1 VEISLFPLDET
12 FISSAVNNPFRNY
25 RLRDSLRNE
34 VDMKKVGWSSLL
46 VATLVLVFGI
56 AAEAQQPAKVP
67 RVGLLRGRASASG
80 TSLDGV
86 VGELRALGYV
96 DGKNITFESRSA
108 ENKLDRLPALAE
120 ELVGLKVDL
129 LLVPATV
136 EALVAKNATRTIP
149 IVCLNIGDPVALGL
163 VNSFARPGGN
173 ITGVRTG
180 SELASGKRVERLK
193 QAVPSLSSVAV
204 VWNAKQPAMSRT
216 LVQPTVNAA
225 RTLRMQ
231 PRVLGVENEAQLN
244 AALDVIAR
252 EGLESLV
259 LGPALSVAPGK
270 FNLVPDFA
278 AQLKIPQIYAD
289 EDMVRKGGGLMCFNS
304 NRAAQYQRAAEFV
317 DKIWRGTRPAD
328 IPVEEPIEIDFIVN
342 LPFVCAVPCLAV
354 YRGTRL

>member
-1 VEISLFPLDET
+1 MAAHDGSSEREAARANTRLSRRAFVKGITGLGAAAVVGCSPSPARKLRRIGWLSGNASASVKTLSQPFFQELADLGYVEGRD
-12 FISSAVNNPFRNY
+12 FIPVFRIADNDNTK
-25 RLRDSLRNE
+25 LPAMAAELAAMP
-34 VDMKKVGWSSLL
+34 VDIL
-46 VATLVLVFGI
+46 I
-56 AAEAQQPAKVP
+56 AEAQQAQAAAK
-67 RVGLLRGRASASG
+67 A
-80 TSLDGV
+80 
-86 VGELRALGYV
+86 
-96 DGKNITFESRSA
+96 
-108 ENKLDRLPALAE
+108 
-120 ELVGLKVDL
+120 
-129 LLVPATV
+129 AT
-136 EALVAKNATRTIP
+136 ETIP
-149 IVCLNIGDPVALGL
+149 IVFVLAADPVGEGL
-163 VNSFARPGGN
+163 VSSIGRPGGN

-342 LPFVCAVPCLAV
+342 LAAAKRIGLPFPTSVLRLA
-354 YRGTRL
+354 TEIMP